1 MFRLAGITFP
11 DRPQRP
17 YPCQTEDYMADTIV
31 DTHVGMRLKLRRNL
45 LGMSQTQLANAIGLT
60 FQQVQKYERGV
71 NRIGASRLFRMAEAL
86 DVPISFF
93 FDDLPEE
100 SAHGRPT
107 PPEQLSSDSMT
118 REVLEFIRAY
128 QSLPVDQRRA
138 VYALVKELTKEA

>member
-1 MFRLAGITFP
+1 
-11 DRPQRP
+11 
-17 YPCQTEDYMADTIV
+17 MADTIV

-100 SAHGRPT
+100 SIHSRPAM
-107 PPEQLSSDSMT
+107 PEQLSSDSMT

-138 VYALVKELTKEA
+138 VYALVKELTKQA